1 MKPELPEEE
10 KLLIRR
16 KKATTELAHIE
27 ERIRPRETRRTKQ
40 LTLDQ
45 LKKP

>member
-1 MKPELPEEE
+1 MKPARSEEE

-27 ERIRPRETRRTKQ
+27 ERMRPR
-40 LTLDQ
+40 
-45 LKKP
+45 